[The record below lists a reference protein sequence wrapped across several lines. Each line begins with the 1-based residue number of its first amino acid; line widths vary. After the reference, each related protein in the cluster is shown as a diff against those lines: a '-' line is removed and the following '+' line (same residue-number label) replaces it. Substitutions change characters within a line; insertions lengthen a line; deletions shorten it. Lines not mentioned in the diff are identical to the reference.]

1 MIEFEMLLQKE
12 KKDYTRLF
20 SSDTPSFLFTVKI
33 CPFLVNDQS
42 QRGDRIEIFPVP
54 NGQNQRH
61 HLADHRQTPWAKVN
75 S

>member
-33 CPFLVNDQS
+33 CPSLVNDQS
-42 QRGDRIEIFPVP
+42 
-54 NGQNQRH
+54 
-61 HLADHRQTPWAKVN
+61 
-75 S
+75 